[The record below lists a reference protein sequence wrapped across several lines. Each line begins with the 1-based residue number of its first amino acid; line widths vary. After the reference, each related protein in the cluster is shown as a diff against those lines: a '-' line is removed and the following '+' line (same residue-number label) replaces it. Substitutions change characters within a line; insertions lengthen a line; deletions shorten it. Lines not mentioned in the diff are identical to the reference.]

1 LNNEDGI
8 DKNNSDIVDD
18 TDKINNEEEAK
29 KKKMAEEEKS
39 GFEHV
44 KYLGFGT
51 TAIRAGLHPERWNM
65 RQVGIMLKIINKLI
79 VK

>member
-8 DKNNSDIVDD
+8 DKNSDIVDD
-18 TDKINNEEEAK
+18 TDKINNEEEANK
-29 KKKMAEEEKS
+29 KKAEEEKS

-65 RQVGIMLKIINKLI
+65 RQVGIMLKII
-79 VK
+79 